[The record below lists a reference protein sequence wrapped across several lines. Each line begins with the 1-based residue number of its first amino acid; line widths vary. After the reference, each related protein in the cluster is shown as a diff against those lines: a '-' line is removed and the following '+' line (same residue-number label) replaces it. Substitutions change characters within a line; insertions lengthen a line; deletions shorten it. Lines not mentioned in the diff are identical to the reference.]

1 MKNGFLPFFR
11 LLPARHSAP
20 LKSAPIHYCL
30 SENTMKKTLALA
42 LLLSLPMLVQAQD
55 DEKNSGLIK
64 SVSGAVSGAVQS
76 GKDIIKGVKQGW
88 DEGRQ
93 GGTSLDDAVI
103 IHDRKF
109 KDYVEIRIFSVN
121 LDAGVY
127 TVNIGIKNKTD
138 RIVRLTNLMEQKN
151 LQLLDQDKYVAYSGS
166 VDNDITVPKSA
177 AIKYTFYFPSSALV
191 SAAKTLRLYEE
202 DIPLN

>member
-11 LLPARHSAP
+11 LLPAWHSAP

-42 LLLSLPMLVQAQD
+42 LLLSLPMLGQAQD
-55 DEKNSGLIK
+55 GEKNSGLIK

-93 GGTSLDDAVI
+93 GGASLDDAVI
-103 IHDRKF
+103 ISPWCFLTLVSEMTSMKKARKM
-109 KDYVEIRIFSVN
+109 K
-121 LDAGVY
+121 
-127 TVNIGIKNKTD
+127 
-138 RIVRLTNLMEQKN
+138 
-151 LQLLDQDKYVAYSGS
+151 
-166 VDNDITVPKSA
+166 
-177 AIKYTFYFPSSALV
+177 AIKSPACQVWML
-191 SAAKTLRLYEE
+191 L
-202 DIPLN
+202 

>member
-1 MKNGFLPFFR
+1 
-11 LLPARHSAP
+11 
-20 LKSAPIHYCL
+20 
-30 SENTMKKTLALA
+30 MKKTLALA
-42 LLLSLPMLVQAQD
+42 LLLSLPMLGQAQD

-127 TVNIGIKNKTD
+127 AVNIGIIKPT
-138 RIVRLTNLMEQKN
+138 
-151 LQLLDQDKYVAYSGS
+151 
-166 VDNDITVPKSA
+166 A
-177 AIKYTFYFPSSALV
+177 ASPSP
-191 SAAKTLRLYEE
+191 T
-202 DIPLN
+202 

>member
-11 LLPARHSAP
+11 LLPAWHSAP

-42 LLLSLPMLVQAQD
+42 LLLSLPMLGQAQD
-55 DEKNSGLIK
+55 GEKNSGLIK

-93 GGTSLDDAVI
+93 GGASLDDAVI

-127 TVNIGIKNKTD
+127 TVNI

>member
-11 LLPARHSAP
+11 LLPAWHSAP

-30 SENTMKKTLALA
+30 SENTMKKTLTLA
-42 LLLSLPMLVQAQD
+42 LLLSLPMLGQAQD
-55 DEKNSGLIK
+55 GEKNSGLIK

-93 GGTSLDDAVI
+93 GGA
-103 IHDRKF
+103 
-109 KDYVEIRIFSVN
+109 N

>member
-11 LLPARHSAP
+11 LLPAWHSAP

-42 LLLSLPMLVQAQD
+42 LLLSLPLLGQAQD
-55 DEKNSGLIK
+55 GEKNNGLIK

-177 AIKYTFYFPSSALV
+177 AIKYTVYVPSSALF

>member
-1 MKNGFLPFFR
+1 
-11 LLPARHSAP
+11 
-20 LKSAPIHYCL
+20 
-30 SENTMKKTLALA
+30 MKKTLALT
-42 LLLSLPMLVQAQD
+42 LLLSLPALSLAQD
-55 DEKNSGLIK
+55 GEKNNGLIK

-109 KDYVEIRIFSVN
+109 KDYVEIRIFSVK
-121 LDAGVY
+121 LDGGVY
-127 TVNIGIKNKTD
+127 TVNAGIKNKTGQ
-138 RIVRLTNLMEQKN
+138 IVRLTNLMEKKN
-151 LQLLDQDKYVAYSGS
+151 LQLIDKDSYAAYSES
-166 VDNDITVPKSA
+166 SDNDITVPKNA
-177 AIKYTFYFPSSALV
+177 AIKHSFHFRAHDLV

-202 DIPLN
+202 DIPLNETPENRPEEKTSASSTPTKGETP